1 MEVETEYQPHRSE
14 PDEGQHVWVYHV
26 EICNLGQSDI
36 QLKARYW
43 RIVDGEGRVRE
54 IRGRG
59 VVGEEPVIAAGESY
73 SYTSG
78 CPLDSDSGI
87 MSGHYEM
94 IANDGSAFTVEVPTF
109 SLDLPDRIVTLN

>member
-1 MEVETEYQPHRSE
+1 MEVETEYIPTGPNLMRDSMSGCITSRSAIW
-14 PDEGQHVWVYHV
+14 DNRTFSSRRATGA
-26 EICNLGQSDI
+26 SSM
-36 QLKARYW
+36 
-43 RIVDGEGRVRE
+43 GEGRVRE

-94 IANDGSAFTVEVPTF
+94 IANDGSAFTVEVQPFPSICQTV
-109 SLDLPDRIVTLN
+109 SSP